1 MQFDINYGAI
11 NLAQPARPAPRGPL
25 YAAVDGRAASLSNS
39 ECIFQARDGGEL
51 HVMTHQ
57 VLQALD
63 QCREFRT
70 LDEHVARVTSVLP
83 GLGGQ
88 AEAVRHVLG
97 GLVERGVLRSDSQF
111 LEALARADEVRPA
124 ALAAVAIRACDR
136 PAQLGRLLDS
146 LAAHGR
152 RHGRSD
158 AVWIIDDSTDAQALE
173 RHQALGREHARDA
186 GVAVRHVGPAQ
197 AAALCERLGRELPQA
212 RETLRGLLLRDG
224 AGAGFGGGRG
234 YNLALLLSAGR
245 RLSLLDDDYLLPF
258 HRASVAQPGLEPM
271 PGTGFE
277 ARFQDGMAASLAT
290 GPELEQDGFALQQ
303 DLVGSPLAAAM
314 ARHPELL
321 GLDRER
327 LRGQSLSRLSHLA
340 GPARVL
346 ATFTGTRGAS
356 FTGDSLWLYR
366 LAGASRD
373 AFWASREGYLANVHA
388 EALEFAPARAIAR
401 PHGLFTPFMLDN
413 SALLPCTAVHG
424 RGEDGLFG
432 VVSGYLYPDALTL
445 HLPITIGHVQEGR
458 RDRHARA
465 MAPLTPGINRFL
477 REWIVNQAQPA
488 RSADP
493 GERLALLA
501 AQLEDL
507 AGAPQAARVE
517 MLEEYLRY
525 VRADLIEHLQ
535 QQILDNP
542 KAPVY
547 WLADVRQIVEVNGRA
562 LLAGDPPRLDEWP
575 AALDAAGCADR
586 LSLACRDL
594 AASWRHWP
602 AIWRRAAEL
611 GGRLLED

>member
-1 MQFDINYGAI
+1 MDDITPGATG
-11 NLAQPARPAPRGPL
+11 ATPPAAPVPNGPL
-25 YAAVDGRAASLSNS
+25 LAAVDGRAASLSNS

-88 AEAVRHVLG
+88 ADAVRHVLA
-97 GLVERGVLRSDSQF
+97 GLAERGVLRTDGQF
-111 LEALARADEVRPA
+111 LAALAQAGEETPA
-124 ALAAVAIRACDR
+124 ALAGLAIRACDR
-136 PAQLGRLLDS
+136 PAQLARLLAS
-146 LAAHGR
+146 LAEHGR
-152 RHGRSD
+152 RHGRRD
-158 AVWIIDDSTDAQALE
+158 AVWIIDDSRDPAARDQHHAL
-173 RHQALGREHARDA
+173 AGEHARAA

-197 AAALCERLGRELPQA
+197 AAAVAGRLARELPQA
-212 RETLRGLLLRDG
+212 REVLNALLLRGDG
-224 AGAGFGGGRG
+224 VAGFGGGRG
-234 YNLALLLSAGR
+234 YNLALLLSAGS
-245 RLSLLDDDYLLPF
+245 RLAMLDDDYLLPF
-258 HRASVAQPGLEPM
+258 HQASVARPGLEPA
-271 PGTGFE
+271 PATSFE
-277 ARFQDGMAASLAT
+277 ARFQDGLEASLAT
-290 GPELEQDGFALQQ
+290 GPALVEDGLALQQ
-303 DLVGSPLAAAM
+303 DLVGSTLGSAI
-314 ARHPELL
+314 ARHPALL
-321 GLDRER
+321 GLEGQR
-327 LRGQSLSRLSHLA
+327 LRGQTLARLAHLN
-340 GPARVL
+340 GKARVL

-366 LAGASRD
+366 LAGPSRE

-413 SALLPCTAVHG
+413 SALLPCTSVLG

-432 VVSGYLYPDALTL
+432 VAASYLYPDALTL

-507 AGAPQAARVE
+507 AGAPQAVRVE

-542 KAPVY
+542 RAPVY
-547 WLADVRQIVEVNGRA
+547 WLADVRQIVETNGRA
-562 LLAGDPPRLDEWP
+562 LLAGEPPRLDEWP
-575 AALDAAGCADR
+575 AGLSAAEYGDR
-586 LSLACRDL
+586 LAAACRDL

-602 AIWRRAAEL
+602 ALWRRAADL
-611 GGRLLED
+611 GDRLLAD

>member
-1 MQFDINYGAI
+1 MEFDINFGAI
-11 NLAQPARPAPRGPL
+11 NLPQQTPPAPRGPL

-88 AEAVRHVLG
+88 AEAVRHVLS
-97 GLVERGVLRSDSQF
+97 GLAERGVLRTDSQF
-111 LEALARADEVRPA
+111 LDALTRAGDDRPA
-124 ALAAVAIRACDR
+124 ALAAVAVRACDR
-136 PAQLGRLLDS
+136 PAQLERLLAS
-146 LAAHGR
+146 LAGHGR
-152 RHGRSD
+152 RHGRND
-158 AVWIIDDSTDAQALE
+158 PVWILDDSRDDEARS
-173 RHQALGREHARDA
+173 RHQALAREHAGAA
-186 GVAVRHVGPAQ
+186 GVAVRHLGAAQ

-212 RETLRGLLLRDG
+212 REQLRHLLLREGD
-224 AGAGFGGGRG
+224 GAGFGGGRG

-258 HRASVAQPGLEPM
+258 HQASVARPGLEPT
-271 PGTGFE
+271 PGTAFE
-277 ARFQDGMAASLAT
+277 ARFQDGLPASLAT
-290 GPELEQDGFALQQ
+290 GEDLAQDGFALQQ
-303 DLVGSPLAAAM
+303 DLVGSPLGAAI
-314 ARHPELL
+314 ARHPDLL

-327 LRGQSLSRLSHLA
+327 LRGQTLARLAHLT
-340 GPARVL
+340 GQARVL
-346 ATFTGTRGAS
+346 ATYTGTRGAS

-366 LAGASRD
+366 LADASRE

-388 EALEFAPARAIAR
+388 ESLEFAPARAIAR
-401 PHGLFTPFMLDN
+401 PYGLFTPFMLDN
-413 SALLPCTAVHG
+413 SRLLPCTAVHG

-432 VVSGYLYPDALTL
+432 VAANYLYPDALTL

-507 AGAPQAARVE
+507 AGAPEAVRIE

-562 LLAGDPPRLDEWP
+562 LLAGEPPRLDEWP
-575 AALDAAGCADR
+575 AGLDAAGCADR
-586 LSLACRDL
+586 LSRACRDL